1 VLGRALSFLRA
12 DVPAAL
18 VTALG
23 RDGADAYDL
32 VDRLPRGPAREAAW
46 NAYALQTYADKLVGA
61 GRRAGFVRADTALY
75 AKSVYA
81 LVSGWLERA
90 HAGAGGTATL
100 PRWSS
105 GMHSAAQLA
114 GMREALTALR
124 TYVAFDLA
132 SRAAQP
138 ELEARLAEIDACIDR
153 VDGLWIERPPA
164 ELRGGIAGA
173 LTGGLEQVY
182 ELGRI
187 LALGP

>member
-1 VLGRALSFLRA
+1 GGDGLSAPAGAPLDDDGRIRAARPRRDRRRARGREDRAAHRLHLLRPGGLVLGRAFSILRA
-12 DVPAAL
+12 DVPVAL

-32 VDRLPRGPAREAAW
+32 VDRLPRGPARAAAW
-46 NAYALQTYADKLVGA
+46 HAYAVQTAADKLVGA

-81 LVSGWLERA
+81 LVAGWLERA
-90 HAGAGGTATL
+90 HAGAGGTAGT
-100 PRWSS
+100 
-105 GMHSAAQLA
+105 
-114 GMREALTALR
+114 
-124 TYVAFDLA
+124 
-132 SRAAQP
+132 
-138 ELEARLAEIDACIDR
+138 
-153 VDGLWIERPPA
+153 
-164 ELRGGIAGA
+164 